1 MASDWKA
8 ETDQAVWSNLRD
20 RKSCSAVGVGI
31 IAAFQIVARNAL
43 RAPWTS
49 YDGQHSTRV
58 PIDGT
63 WGPITQAALYTVG
76 KMRALD
82 GLTLDKLKSA
92 GGSKTITLESAKA
105 MVWLSYYSPR
115 NVDLDVGGE
124 KVVRT
129 DPARLGNLSYQ
140 QLELPASTVLPV
152 WNIRPSLPGDLDA
165 LGSQTP
171 ACVELV
177 DPISI
182 GGGTTPN
189 TNTNTN
195 TNTTTTN
202 SSGVGVFAIVVA
214 AGLAIVASKRKKE
227 RR

>member
-1 MASDWKA
+1 VASDWKA
-8 ETDQAVWSNLRD
+8 ETAQAQWSNLRD
-20 RKSCSAVGVGI
+20 RKSCSAVGVGV
-31 IAAFQIVARNAL
+31 IAAFQAVARNAL

-82 GLTLDKLKSA
+82 ASTLDAIKSA
-92 GGSKTITLESAKA
+92 GAAKSITLASAKA
-105 MVWLSYYSPR
+105 LVWLSYYSPR
-115 NVDLDVGGE
+115 NVDLDVDGE

-129 DPARLGNLSYQ
+129 DPARLGNLSFQ
-140 QLELPASTVLPV
+140 QLELPADTRLPT

-165 LGSQTP
+165 LGSQAPT
-171 ACVELV
+171 CVDLV
-177 DPISI
+177 DPVTV

-195 TNTTTTN
+195 TNTTTDS
-202 SSGVGVFAIVVA
+202 SSGVGAFAIIVA
-214 AGLAIVASKRKKE
+214 AGLAVVASKRKKG